1 MSVGKSASIGRETMN
16 SPQST
21 QVTPNIAVWYFVG
34 ATFIFAA
41 PALFVPEAEI
51 WLRVLLLAAGFV
63 AVIAGGI
70 QLGREIKQRSAG
82 RVVAPSEPP
91 TEQRG

>member
-1 MSVGKSASIGRETMN
+1 MSAEKSASIGRETMN
-16 SPQST
+16 TSQST
-21 QVTPNIAVWYFVG
+21 QDTPNIAVWYFVG

-41 PALFVPEAEI
+41 PALFMPEAEI
-51 WLRVLLLAAGFV
+51 WLRVLLFAAGFV

-70 QLGREIKQRSAG
+70 QLGREIKQRSAS

-91 TEQRG
+91 TEHRG